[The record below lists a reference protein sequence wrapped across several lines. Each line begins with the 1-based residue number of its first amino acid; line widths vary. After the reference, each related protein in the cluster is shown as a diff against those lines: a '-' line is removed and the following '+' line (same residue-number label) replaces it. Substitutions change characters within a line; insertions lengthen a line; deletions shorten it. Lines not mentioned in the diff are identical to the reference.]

1 MDDRI
6 VSIGF
11 LNQQDLERLG
21 ATFSRHIPVADDHM
35 FDDLLRQLD
44 KVEATMLGPGIALM
58 PAPDAEAP
66 AETPRPR
73 QT

>member
-1 MDDRI
+1 MASDRI

-44 KVEATMLGPGIALM
+44 SVEAAPLGKGVVLM
-58 PAPDAEAP
+58 AGGEEKPEG
-66 AETPRPR
+66 
-73 QT
+73 